1 MNRSI
6 NHALEVALAV
16 AGETARGGRSSSSKI
31 GQRPFLGFPTK
42 HHEHG
47 PFSKPAPRPV
57 LGRSGEMDR
66 PIMLMMPAEGASI
79 TSIIGIIVHHFC
91 LQDMLQGCFRV
102 ARIHGFSTRNGVPIA
117 LLTLGVR
124 M

>member
-1 MNRSI
+1 
-6 NHALEVALAV
+6 
-16 AGETARGGRSSSSKI
+16 
-31 GQRPFLGFPTK
+31 
-42 HHEHG
+42 
-47 PFSKPAPRPV
+47 
-57 LGRSGEMDR
+57 MDR

-124 M
+124 MRPLREYHQNNLGQILDSVRDRKTLQPYKA